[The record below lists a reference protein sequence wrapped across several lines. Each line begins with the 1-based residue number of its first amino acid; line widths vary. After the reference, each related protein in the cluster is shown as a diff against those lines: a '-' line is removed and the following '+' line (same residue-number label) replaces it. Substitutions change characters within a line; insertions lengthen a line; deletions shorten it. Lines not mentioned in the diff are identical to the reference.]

1 MQWTATIL
9 GFILA
14 AMAPGAA
21 AAERLTTPHVPA
33 SLAVPDGYR
42 LFSIVHATGTQNY
55 ICLPGGTGVTWAFL
69 GPQATLF
76 DERGEQVMTHF
87 LSGNPAEGLTA
98 RPTWQ
103 HSRDTSAVW
112 AMPIASY
119 NQPDFVEPGAI
130 SWLLLR
136 VVGTQYGPTWGD
148 RLVRTAF
155 IQRVNTSGGVA
166 PAEGCTTTGDIGKRV
181 LVPYSTDYAFYR

>member
-1 MQWTATIL
+1 M
-9 GFILA
+9 
-14 AMAPGAA
+14 
-21 AAERLTTPHVPA
+21 AERLTPPPVPA
-33 SLAVPDGYR
+33 NLAVPSGYR

-55 ICLPGGTGVTWAFL
+55 ICLPVSTGVAWSFL

-76 DERGEQVMTHF
+76 DARGEQVMTHV
-87 LSGNPAEGLTA
+87 LSGNPAESQTPRA
-98 RPTWQ
+98 TWQ

-119 NQPDFVEPGAI
+119 NEADFVEPGAI
-130 SWLLLR
+130 PWLLLR
-136 VVGTQYGPTWGD
+136 VVGSQYGPGWGD

-166 PAEGCTTTGDIGKRV
+166 PAEGCTTTGDIGRRV